1 MSDPRFP
8 PVQVRGGLDPY
19 GQTNDF
25 IDRPRDELG
34 LRFRKAQGPGVVQVQ
49 DRHRSAFLR
58 GSTKYNVGTSSLLVL
73 GDPTGVRNLLFL
85 SNVSTGAQIIFIEY
99 GDEATLE
106 SPIRLAPGE
115 TMVCDTVVP
124 QDRINAISDTAGARL
139 TVAQS
144 QYSP

>member
-1 MSDPRFP
+1 VNDPRFP
-8 PVQVRGGLDPY
+8 PVQVREGLVPY

-25 IDRPRDELG
+25 IDRPRDEVG
-34 LRFRKAQGPGVVQVQ
+34 VRFQRRGMPGVVQVQ

-58 GSTKYNVGTSSLLVL
+58 GSTKYTVDTASILVL
-73 GDPTGVRNLLFL
+73 GDPTDVRNLLFL
-85 SNVSTGAQIIFIEY
+85 SNVSTGTQIVFIEY

-115 TMVCDTVVP
+115 TMVLDTVVP
-124 QDRINAISDTAGARL
+124 QDRVYAISDAVGARL

-144 QYSP
+144 QYAP